1 MPPLFGPNDGPL
13 YQLEEDVWP
22 LGRKRDV
29 RPITDS
35 ADREWNYLRG
45 EGPSAPEAR
54 SLALPRRPDPGRPGK
69 LGWVVRGKPGAPE
82 SAHVRE
88 ARVREGGEASARARH
103 DFIADNRDR
112 TGVHPITGEVLD
124 ERKAARTAR
133 ALVRGPR
140 SLPQRPPERVAEEA
154 ARSLACETRRAVRG
168 DALLR
173 EGLEEAPPERP
184 SAADNFLP
192 REHLRLARMN
202 EGIFAANRDFEH
214 AGADT
219 ESGIGPGMVPT
230 AERAGDGIFHPDPA
244 SRNVDPNAGAD
255 TKSDLGSDLV
265 PKTASPVGFLHG
277 AANYDYRRSGFRNGG
292 GWR

>member
-88 ARVREGGEASARARH
+88 ARVREGGEACARARH

-112 TGVHPITGEVLD
+112 TGVNPITGEVLD

-154 ARSLACETRRAVRG
+154 ARSLACETSERG
-168 DALLR
+168 ARDALLR
-173 EGLEEAPPERP
+173 EGLEEAPPRPERGGQLP
-184 SAADNFLP
+184 PARAPQARADERGHIREQGLRARGRGHRERHRAGHGAHGGARGDGHLP
-192 REHLRLARMN
+192 PGSRIPERRPKRRRGH
-202 EGIFAANRDFEH
+202 E
-214 AGADT
+214 
-219 ESGIGPGMVPT
+219 IGPRP
-230 AERAGDGIFHPDPA
+230 
-244 SRNVDPNAGAD
+244 
-255 TKSDLGSDLV
+255 DLV